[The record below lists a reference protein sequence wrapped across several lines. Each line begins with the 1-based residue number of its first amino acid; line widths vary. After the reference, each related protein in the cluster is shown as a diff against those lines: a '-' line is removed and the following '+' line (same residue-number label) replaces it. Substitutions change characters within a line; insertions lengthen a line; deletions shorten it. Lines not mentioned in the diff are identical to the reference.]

1 MEEEQRGEDTL
12 RPERA
17 IVYGRYTSQDGFRGW
32 IQARSTG
39 GLLYGDGAIELRMQN
54 LLVRGWH
61 RNWLGVAERV
71 ELVIPLNDV
80 TDAVV
85 DGSVV
90 RFVWTRSAGRSRQVQ
105 IHAESN
111 EDARRLFDCLPTVR
125 SDRFERWGAL
135 STLNDRVAALG
146 NHPWVTSAL
155 VVLNLVLFSAWFG
168 TGFLFGPLQSVELQS
183 LGSNYGPSVLNG
195 QWWRL
200 LTSLFLH
207 ASVPHVLVNMWVLWN
222 VGRLCERLYGS
233 GPFALLYL
241 GSGILACLARIA
253 WDPTVSSIGA
263 SGAIF
268 GVVGA
273 FLAFAWRSPQQI
285 LVTVARSDWLS
296 TAVFA
301 GYSLIT
307 GWLNPVVD
315 NAAHAGGLIGGF
327 ILGWILTR
335 PLDVAARRDPPLR
348 RYAAA
353 VLLVI
358 CSGIG
363 IAWHAGG
370 MGGNLTAVER
380 YFSHHQWYF
389 TGEVQNLRAW
399 EDLGAKQAAGT
410 LRNEE
415 LASGYERRVLP
426 FWNQAAQRLQAEE
439 ASVPAD
445 QQAADALLRKL
456 VSLRQQ
462 WAHALIAAA
471 RDPSTRD
478 GAALE
483 KFNNEVGRTVAR
495 LDRYGLLARVAHQRG
510 SLRHSPLVNSISSR
524 LQPQEITCIEPRRAN
539 LDPDD
544 LATDGP
550 QARRAAGCRAQS
562 LFLSGRYRE
571 LDDFITTASRSLGDL
586 PDGESTLAGI
596 FDGLYRVFES
606 GSFDLPALLGRT
618 SDWRYAAPRS
628 INPVLVES
636 MIFDTSAWAVRGHGY
651 ANTVSPESW
660 RVFSYRVEMA
670 RASLD
675 EIQERAQGS
684 PVWYQQ
690 ALDVGLDQSQTT
702 AELRKVFAGGVAIA
716 PDYGPLYTHMLRIL
730 LPRWQGSRE
739 DLAGFIETVT
749 DKPVEPDFMLYAR
762 LYWAY
767 SSLEEDQVSVFD
779 EGLAH
784 WAIVETGFDRLVE
797 RYPKSDF
804 ILNGYAK
811 FACIAHDRDRFL
823 SLRPQLRGRFSSAA
837 WSDAV
842 SLKSC
847 DARF

>member
-1 MEEEQRGEDTL
+1 
-12 RPERA
+12 
-17 IVYGRYTSQDGFRGW
+17 
-32 IQARSTG
+32 
-39 GLLYGDGAIELRMQN
+39 
-54 LLVRGWH
+54 
-61 RNWLGVAERV
+61 
-71 ELVIPLNDV
+71 
-80 TDAVV
+80 
-85 DGSVV
+85 
-90 RFVWTRSAGRSRQVQ
+90 
-105 IHAESN
+105 
-111 EDARRLFDCLPTVR
+111 
-125 SDRFERWGAL
+125 
-135 STLNDRVAALG
+135 
-146 NHPWVTSAL
+146 
-155 VVLNLVLFSAWFG
+155 
-168 TGFLFGPLQSVELQS
+168 
-183 LGSNYGPSVLNG
+183 
-195 QWWRL
+195 
-200 LTSLFLH
+200 
-207 ASVPHVLVNMWVLWN
+207 MWVLWN

-241 GSGILACLARIA
+241 GSGILACLARIV
-253 WDPTVSSIGA
+253 WDPTVASIGA

-268 GVVGA
+268 GVIGA

-285 LVTVARSDWLS
+285 VVTVARTAWVS

-301 GYSLIT
+301 CYSLIT

-335 PLDVAARRDPPLR
+335 PLDVEARRDPPVR
-348 RYAAA
+348 RFAAA
-353 VLLVI
+353 VLLVV
-358 CSGIG
+358 CSAIG
-363 IAWHAGG
+363 IAWHARGT
-370 MGGNLTAVER
+370 GGNETAVEQ

-399 EDLGAKQAAGT
+399 QDLGAQQAAGK
-410 LRNEE
+410 LHNEE
-415 LASGYERRVLP
+415 LASGFEHRVLP
-426 FWNQAAQRLQAEE
+426 FWNQAAQRLQAEA
-439 ASVPAD
+439 ASIPAD
-445 QQAADALLRKL
+445 QQAANALLQKL

-462 WAHALIAAA
+462 WARALIAAA

-478 GAALE
+478 GAALA
-483 KFNNEVGRTVAR
+483 KFNTEVDRTVAR
-495 LDRYGLLARVAHQRG
+495 LERYGLLAQVAHQRG

-524 LQPQEITCIEPRRAN
+524 LQPHGITCIDPRRAS

-544 LATDGP
+544 LASDGP

-562 LFLSGRYRE
+562 LFLSGQYRE
-571 LDDFITTASRSLGDL
+571 LDDFITTASRSIGDL

-596 FDGLYRVFES
+596 FDGLDRVFES

-628 INPVLVES
+628 INPVLAES
-636 MIFDTSAWAVRGHGY
+636 MIFDMSAWAVRGHGY

-660 RVFSYRVEMA
+660 QVFAYRVEMA

-675 EIQERAQGS
+675 EIQERAKGS
-684 PVWYQQ
+684 PVWYTQ
-690 ALDVGLDQSQTT
+690 ALDVGLDQSLTA
-702 AELRKVFAGGVAIA
+702 AELRKIFDSGVAIA
-716 PDYGPLYTHMLRIL
+716 PDYGPLYNRMLRIL
-730 LPRWQGSRE
+730 LPRWLGSRE

-762 LYWAY
+762 LYWGY
-767 SSLEEDQVSVFD
+767 SSLEEDKVSVFD

-811 FACIAHDRDRFL
+811 FACIANDRDKFL
-823 SLRPQLRGRFSSAA
+823 SLRPKLRGRFSSAA

-847 DARF
+847 DSRF